1 MIIEFHL
8 LQNLAPSCL
17 NRDDTNSPKEC
28 EFGGVRRARI
38 SSQCIKRSI
47 RRYFRS
53 SELLAP
59 ELLATRTK
67 RLADE
72 VVKRL
77 ARDGRDA
84 TLARRAV
91 VTALAG
97 GGLRVKDDG
106 LTEYLLFLGES
117 EIAGLTQVVSDHWSP
132 LTSSVVAAADA
143 GDGRRRT
150 ARKDKADARGA
161 VPAPVATAVERV
173 LDGGRAAD
181 LALFG
186 RMLADAPD
194 RSIDAACQVAHAIST
209 NRLAMEIDFYTA
221 VDDLKARAE
230 NAGADMIG
238 TIEFNSSC
246 FYRYANI
253 DTAQLRCNLGGD
265 RELTQKTISAF
276 LRASVNA
283 LPTGRQA
290 SMAAHNPPDLV
301 LAVVRSFGQ
310 WSLANA
316 FLKPVRPDGN
326 GLMANS
332 IDALQAYYGR
342 LTKMLTPSGVRAT
355 PYCTTLESP
364 LASLPTSRVDS
375 IEDLVDT
382 IDLWVSKEPA

>member
-1 MIIEFHL
+1 MIVEFHL

-67 RLADE
+67 RLTDE

-77 ARDGRDA
+77 ARDGRDT

-97 GGLRVKDDG
+97 GGLRVKEDG

-117 EIAGLTQVVSDHWSP
+117 EIAGLTRVVSDHWTP
-132 LTSSVVAAADA
+132 LTVGATAVAD
-143 GDGRRRT
+143 GVDGRRRT
-150 ARKDKADARGA
+150 PRKDKSEARGA
-161 VPAPVATAVERV
+161 VPPPVTSAVERV

-186 RMLADAPD
+186 RMLADAPE
-194 RSIDAACQVAHAIST
+194 RNIDAACQVAHAIST
-209 NRLAMEIDFYTA
+209 NRVAMEIDFYTA
-221 VDDLKARAE
+221 VDDLKARTE
-230 NAGADMIG
+230 NPGADMIG
-238 TIEFNSSC
+238 TLEFNSSC
-246 FYRYANI
+246 YYRYANI
-253 DTAQLRCNLGGD
+253 DTAQLRRNLGGD
-265 RELTQKTISAF
+265 RELTQKTVAAF

-301 LAVVRSFGQ
+301 LTVVRSSGQ

-316 FLKPVRPDGN
+316 FLSPVRPDGQ

-342 LTKMLTPSGVRAT
+342 LAKMLTHNGVRAT
-355 PYCTTLESP
+355 PYCTTIGSPLES
-364 LASLPTSRVDS
+364 LPNSCVESVD
-375 IEDLVDT
+375 DLIDT
-382 IDLWVSKEPA
+382 IDLWIAKEPA

>member
-1 MIIEFHL
+1 MIIEFHQ

-38 SSQCIKRSI
+38 SSQCIKRSV

-67 RLADE
+67 RLTGE
-72 VVKRL
+72 IVKRL

-97 GGLRVKDDG
+97 GGLRVKEDG

-117 EIAGLTQVVSDHWSP
+117 EIAGLTRVVSDHWAP
-132 LTSSVVAAADA
+132 LTSGSMEVAE
-143 GDGRRRT
+143 GRRRGG
-150 ARKDKADARGA
+150 RRDKAEARGA
-161 VPAPVATAVERV
+161 VPAQVTGAVERV

-186 RMLADAPD
+186 RMLADAPE
-194 RSIDAACQVAHAIST
+194 RNIDAACQVAHAIST
-209 NRLAMEIDFYTA
+209 NRVAMEIDFYTA
-221 VDDLKARAE
+221 VDDLKSRSE

-238 TIEFNSSC
+238 TVEFNSSC
-246 FYRYANI
+246 YYRYANI
-253 DTAQLRCNLGGD
+253 DTAQLRRNLGGD
-265 RELTQKTISAF
+265 RELTQKTVAAF

-301 LAVVRSFGQ
+301 LAVVRSSGQ

-316 FLKPVRPDGN
+316 FLKPVRADGQ

-332 IDALQAYYGR
+332 IDALQGYYGK
-342 LTKMLTPSGVRAT
+342 LAKMLTPSSVRAT
-355 PYCTTLESP
+355 PYCSTLESP
-364 LASLPTSRVDS
+364 LESLPNSRVDS
-375 IEDLVDT
+375 VDDLIDT
-382 IDLWVSKEPA
+382 IDLWIAKEPA